1 VHPVRKVIL
10 EILKREGHA
19 TVGELANRLEM
30 APVSVRHHLDLLIG
44 DGLVYTP
51 RVRRRSGAG
60 RPQQVYALTPE
71 ANAYFPNNYRELA
84 HHSLD
89 ALKNALSDDQFL
101 AVMAQMAA
109 EVAAKAPQDLQ
120 DLPPRERVRVVADF
134 LTEQGYMAGCE
145 LGEREAILHTCH
157 CPYNHL
163 TQPHPELCHM
173 DLILVS
179 LLTGLEP
186 QRIAHIA
193 EGDIRCS
200 YLIPLNSISADA
212 HDASFETQ
220 GDLVHA

>member
-1 VHPVRKVIL
+1 MHPVRKIIL

-19 TVGELANRLEM
+19 TVGELAERLEM

-84 HHSLD
+84 EHSLE
-89 ALKNALSDDQFL
+89 ALKKALPDERFR
-101 AVMAQMAA
+101 AVMAEMAA
-109 EVAAKAPQDLQ
+109 DLAAKAPKDLQ
-120 DLPPRERVRVVADF
+120 DMEPQERVQAVAQF
-134 LTEQGYMAGCE
+134 LTEQGYVAGCE
-145 LGEREAILHTCH
+145 MREDEALLHTCH
-157 CPYNHL
+157 CPYNDL
-163 TQPHPELCHM
+163 TQSHPELCHM
-173 DLILVS
+173 DLVLVR
-179 LLTGLEP
+179 LLMGLEP

-200 YLIPLNSISADA
+200 YRIPLNGALSDSVDV
-212 HDASFETQ
+212 SFEAQ
-220 GDLVHA
+220 GELVHV